1 MYPALLAA
9 VAIARELEH
18 ETIVQV
24 YASGLSAAEF
34 LLGKGV
40 VYASVGMILAAL
52 MMVLSH
58 FLFGLNLAGDAGL
71 LGIST
76 FIYVM
81 AAVAFGLFAG
91 VVTHEENV
99 AVQATA
105 TGGFF
110 PALLLSGFVY
120 PLANVPFPINLV
132 AYIVPARYYIEVC
145 RDAFMRATGWHEM
158 WWRVALIAGF
168 GLILFAGAWSGLKQM
183 QLED

>member
-9 VAIARELEH
+9 VAVARELEH

-24 YASGLSAAEF
+24 FASGLSASQF
-34 LLGKGV
+34 LLGKGAL
-40 VYASVGMILAAL
+40 YAIIGIVLAAL
-52 MMVLSH
+52 MMILSH
-58 FLFGLNLAGDAGL
+58 FIFGLKLACAPGPL
-71 LGIST
+71 CVST

-81 AAVAFGLFAG
+81 AAVSFGLFAG
-91 VVTHEENV
+91 VVTREENV

-120 PLANVPFPINLV
+120 PLANIPFPINLV

-145 RDAFMRATGWHEM
+145 RDAFMRGTGWHEM
-158 WWRVALIAGF
+158 WWRVALIAVF
-168 GLILFAGAWSGLKQM
+168 GLILFGGAWNGLKHM